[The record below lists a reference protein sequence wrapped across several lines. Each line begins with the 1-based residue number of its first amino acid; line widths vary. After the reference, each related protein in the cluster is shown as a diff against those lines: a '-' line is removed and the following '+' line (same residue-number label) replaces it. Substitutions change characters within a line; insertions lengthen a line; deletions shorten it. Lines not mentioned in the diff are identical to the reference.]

1 MLTAVILAAGESKRM
16 GSPKALLL
24 YNDRTFLEHL
34 LDITRHP
41 KIGAQLIVLG
51 AGAEAISKQVGL
63 KPEMV
68 VINPDWESGQLSS
81 IKTAV
86 KSIGSKP
93 TDGVLL
99 CLVDHPL
106 ITSSLVHELVETFH
120 RVGKAIV
127 VPTFHGKRGHPVI
140 FGSKLFP
147 ELLEAPEETGARSVV
162 WKHASEVHE
171 VPTGEEGIILNLN
184 DPETFRSATRT
195 A

>member
-24 YNDRTFLEHL
+24 YHDKTFLAHL

-41 KIGAQLIVLG
+41 KIGSQIIVLG
-51 AGAEAISKQVGL
+51 AGAEAISEHVGL
-63 KPEMV
+63 DPAMT
-68 VINPDWESGQLSS
+68 VINSEWESGQLSS
-81 IKTAV
+81 IKAAV

-93 TDGVLL
+93 SDGVLL

-106 ITSSLVHELVETFH
+106 ITSALVNELVETFH
-120 RVGKAIV
+120 RSGKAII

-140 FGSKLFP
+140 FASKLFP
-147 ELLEAPEETGARSVV
+147 ELLAASDETGARSVV

-184 DPETFRSATRT
+184 DPETFRSATSND
-195 A
+195 

>member
-24 YNDRTFLEHL
+24 YNDKTFLEHL

-41 KIGAQLIVLG
+41 KIGSQIIVLG
-51 AGAEAISKQVGL
+51 AGAEAISERVGL
-63 KPEMV
+63 NPEQIV
-68 VINPDWESGQLSS
+68 VNPDWQNGQLSS
-81 IKTAV
+81 IKAAV

-93 TDGVLL
+93 SDGVLL
-99 CLVDHPL
+99 CLIDHPL
-106 ITSSLVHELVETFH
+106 ITSALVDELVETFH
-120 RVGKAIV
+120 RAGKAIV

-162 WKHASEVHE
+162 WKYASEVHE

-184 DPETFRSATRT
+184 DPETFRSATGND
-195 A
+195 

>member
-24 YNDRTFLEHL
+24 YNNRTFLEHL

-41 KIGAQLIVLG
+41 KIGSQLIVLG
-51 AGAEAISKQVGL
+51 AGAEEISKQVGL
-63 KPEMV
+63 TPQQTV
-68 VINPDWESGQLSS
+68 VNPDWQSGQLSS
-81 IKTAV
+81 IKAAL
-86 KSIGSKP
+86 KSIGARS

-106 ITSSLVHELVETFH
+106 ITSALVSELIESFY
-120 RVGKAIV
+120 RSGKSIAL
-127 VPTFHGKRGHPVI
+127 PTFRGKRGHPVI
-140 FGSKLFP
+140 FAAELFA

-162 WKHASEVHE
+162 WKHAKDVCE
-171 VPTGEEGIILNLN
+171 VPTIEEGIVLNLN
-184 DPETFRSATRT
+184 DPETFRSATTR

>member
-1 MLTAVILAAGESKRM
+1 M

-24 YNDRTFLEHL
+24 YNDKTFLEHL

-41 KIGAQLIVLG
+41 KIGSQIIVLG
-51 AGAEAISKQVGL
+51 AGAEAISERVGL
-63 KPEMV
+63 NPEQIV
-68 VINPDWESGQLSS
+68 VNPDWQNGQLSS
-81 IKTAV
+81 IKAAV

-93 TDGVLL
+93 SDGVLL
-99 CLVDHPL
+99 CLIDHPL
-106 ITSSLVHELVETFH
+106 ITSALVDELVETFH
-120 RVGKAIV
+120 RAGKAIV

-162 WKHASEVHE
+162 WKYASEVHE

-184 DPETFRSATRT
+184 DPETFRSATGND
-195 A
+195 

>member
-34 LDITRHP
+34 LEITRHP
-41 KIGAQLIVLG
+41 KICSQIIVLG
-51 AGAEAISKQVGL
+51 AGAEAISQRVGL
-63 KPEMV
+63 NPEQV
-68 VINPDWESGQLSS
+68 VVNPDWQNGQLSS
-81 IKTAV
+81 IKAAV

-106 ITSSLVHELVETFH
+106 ITYSLVHELVETFH
-120 RVGKAIV
+120 RTGKAIV

-140 FGSKLFP
+140 FASKLFP

-171 VPTGEEGIILNLN
+171 VPTGEEGIVLNLN
-184 DPETFRSATRT
+184 DPETFRNAT
-195 A
+195 AKN